1 LLHAP
6 RAASRKDEF
15 SLLDCIERLKRNC
28 QRADIRRRA
37 ADKAYFSVLLSYRI
51 REEIMGIE
59 LVDKNIIECFK
70 KNYNEA
76 EMVLI
81 GIGSEFH
88 MDMFD
93 SAEKMKQ
100 MLEYYNAV
108 LDRKNYFIIT
118 SLAQNIFENTDF
130 NRKRIV
136 NPIMIDTVGETE
148 EKQWELYNKWL
159 SGTLNHRLMIIE
171 LGEGFN
177 RPNIF
182 RWPFEKILYINQKS
196 VMYRINQQFYQL
208 PENISERAF
217 SIACNSVAFLDWLM
231 QQTDE

>member
-1 LLHAP
+1 
-6 RAASRKDEF
+6 
-15 SLLDCIERLKRNC
+15 
-28 QRADIRRRA
+28 
-37 ADKAYFSVLLSYRI
+37 
-51 REEIMGIE
+51 MGIE
-59 LVDKNIIECFK
+59 LVDKNIIEGLK
-70 KNYNEA
+70 KDYNEA

-81 GIGSEFH
+81 GIGSELH
-88 MDMFD
+88 RKMFD
-93 SAEKMKQ
+93 SAEMMNQ

-118 SLAQNIFENTDF
+118 SLAQNIFENTGF
-130 NRKRIV
+130 NKKRVV
-136 NPIMIDTVGETE
+136 NPVMIDTAGETE

-182 RWPFEKILYINQKS
+182 RWPFEKILFINQKS
-196 VMYRINQQFYQL
+196 VMYRVNEHFYQL

-217 SIACNSVAFLDWLM
+217 SIECNSLEFLESLI
-231 QQTDE
+231 Q

>member
-1 LLHAP
+1 
-6 RAASRKDEF
+6 
-15 SLLDCIERLKRNC
+15 
-28 QRADIRRRA
+28 
-37 ADKAYFSVLLSYRI
+37 
-51 REEIMGIE
+51 MGIE
-59 LVDKNIIECFK
+59 LLDKNIIECFK
-70 KNYNEA
+70 KDYNEA

-88 MDMFD
+88 RDMFD

-100 MLEYYNAV
+100 MLEYYNAI
-108 LDRKNYFIIT
+108 LEKKNYFVIT
-118 SLAQNIFENTDF
+118 SLAQNIFEDTAF

-136 NPIMIDTVGETE
+136 NPVMIDTVGETE

-159 SGTLNHRLMIIE
+159 SWTLNHRLMIIE

-196 VMYRINQQFYQL
+196 VMYRVNHQFYQL

-217 SIACNSVAFLDWLM
+217 SIACTSVEFLDWLM
-231 QQTDE
+231 RQTDV